1 MTLEYRTYIK
11 NNVQEAADIALK
23 NRLYVSGWRLSYSL
37 RDIREKENN
46 DTYKIS
52 LAYKNDKPIGV
63 CVKTFCNHV
72 QVFVRKEERRQK
84 IGTTLVQK
92 TLGKRRKN
100 FYYERGVSYSIDFFE
115 KVKNLIKNNNI

>member
-23 NRLYVSGWRLSYSL
+23 NRLYVSGWELSYL
-37 RDIREKENN
+37 LKYIRERENN

-52 LAYKNDKPIGV
+52 LAYKNNKPIGV
-63 CVKTFCNHV
+63 CVKTFNNYV
-72 QVFVRKEERRQK
+72 QVFVRKEERRQG

-92 TLGKRRKN
+92 TLGARRKN